1 MTPAKH
7 EQYVAVLSG
16 AKLNRGM
23 PSFASVLEPKDME
36 LIRQHIAKRSHD
48 LQAQLKQMP
57 VGAAPAK

>member
-23 PSFASVLEPKDME
+23 PSFGPKDME